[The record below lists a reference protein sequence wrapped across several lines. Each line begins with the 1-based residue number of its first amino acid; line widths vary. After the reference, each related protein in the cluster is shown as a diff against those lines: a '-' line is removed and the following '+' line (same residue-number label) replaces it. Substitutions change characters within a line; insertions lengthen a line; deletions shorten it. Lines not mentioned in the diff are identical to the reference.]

1 MGTRERA
8 AALGSGV
15 TVASGGLTVWL
26 VRTTVGQ
33 WPGLG
38 PVPLDGAVGFLSTA
52 VAAGV
57 ATWLTV
63 VVAAATLPLLGP
75 QGRVPTEG
83 AAHQPARG
91 EAPSVTAGAAGRV
104 TAALLAAAALGA
116 GPTAAHAGAAPTDG
130 TQVVAHLSSGVDGAS
145 SDGASRPSA
154 PPGSPALPDG
164 TTVPVPGWT
173 PTADAPGRARTAQAT
188 ATSASLVT
196 TGGAGAAD
204 GSSDEADHVV
214 VHRGDSLWS
223 IAARHLGEQ
232 ATDADVADAW
242 PRWYAANRELIGE
255 DPDLLLPGQ
264 VLVVPTGADR

>member
-1 MGTRERA
+1 M
-8 AALGSGV
+8 
-15 TVASGGLTVWL
+15 
-26 VRTTVGQ
+26 
-33 WPGLG
+33 
-38 PVPLDGAVGFLSTA
+38 
-52 VAAGV
+52 
-57 ATWLTV
+57 
-63 VVAAATLPLLGP
+63 
-75 QGRVPTEG
+75 
-83 AAHQPARG
+83 
-91 EAPSVTAGAAGRV
+91 
-104 TAALLAAAALGA
+104 
-116 GPTAAHAGAAPTDG
+116 
-130 TQVVAHLSSGVDGAS
+130 
-145 SDGASRPSA
+145 
-154 PPGSPALPDG
+154 
-164 TTVPVPGWT
+164 PVPGWT

-188 ATSASLVT
+188 VTSATLVT